1 MKRTNLQTFKHSPK
15 RILSL
20 LLVLVLLC
28 TALPRLSVPA
38 SADDYSGTCGDN
50 LTWSF
55 DPDTGLLTIEG
66 SGAMNSAPWAK
77 FKTQITQLSLPVGL
91 TRICMIAFSGCTGLS
106 AVSLPEGLTTIAK
119 SAFKSCTGLT
129 AVTFPEGLATIGET
143 AFENCTGLTEISLP
157 ESLSSVGKEAFM
169 YCTGLRAVSVYS
181 RDCTISD
188 PSDSRRYTLGDPNV
202 TVLYGYEGSTT
213 QAFAERYGYA
223 FFPLG
228 VDVLSGECG
237 AEGDNL
243 TWTMD
248 VHTKLLTIEG
258 SGAMANYSS
267 SQEVPWKNF
276 RTQITGLFLPEGLTG
291 IGSSAFSGCTGLS
304 AVSLPEGLTGIGS
317 YAFSGCT
324 GLSAVSL
331 PEGLTGIGSSAFS
344 GCTGLTEITV
354 KNYGCTIEDSYFTLG
369 VPGRTTVYGYTY
381 STAQAYAEKYGYSF
395 ISLGTL
401 EQLSGE
407 CGAEGDNLLWMLN
420 TETGLLTITGAGE
433 MKNFDYQRAP
443 WYTARAIIR
452 TVVFPQGIT
461 GIGSYAF
468 YGCTGLSAVSLP
480 AGLTSIG
487 SSAFSGCTG
496 LSSIEFPES
505 LTSIDGGAFSNC
517 TGLSSIE
524 FPESLTSIGGGAF
537 SNCTGLSSVTLPEGL
552 ASIGSGAF
560 SYCTGL
566 TSVTLPSTL
575 EFLLMGGMWEFAAG
589 PFENCENLTA
599 LVFRNPNTY
608 VQTGGDCDTGEDL
621 NLGEY
626 DNAKKALGVLE
637 KTVLYAA
644 ETSVPSS
651 YCDYEEP
658 GIFKNLPT
666 YAADYGYTLYRLGM
680 FSDVKEGKW
689 YEIPV
694 AWAYGKGITS
704 GTGEGTFS
712 PHDPCKREQI
722 VTFIWKAYGSPTPGG
737 TELPFTDLKAGKY
750 YMDAVRWAY
759 YHDPQI
765 TSGIAPGVF
774 GVGETCTRG
783 QVVTFLWNAAGR
795 PEPEDAENPFNDVKE
810 SDYYYK
816 AVLWAVENGI
826 TSGTSPTTFGP
837 KDPCTRAHVVSFL
850 YKAVG

>member
-1 MKRTNLQTFKHSPK
+1 MKRTNLQTLKHSPK

-20 LLVLVLLC
+20 LLVLALLC
-28 TALPRLSVPA
+28 TALPQLGLPARAEEEPDPLIGADEQVLEETIYFGTRIDTAQMLYRMAGEPAVEDLSILNQFTDLDPEIYSEKALRAVAWAVSNRITSGVGPNSFGPELNVFKEQAITFIWKSFGAPA
-38 SADDYSGTCGDN
+38 YEETDCPYSDVKPGKYYYYAVMWSLGQTDWLDPEPDGSQFGVRNYVYYYKLFQCVKTDGSSCWKLRIGCQNIYACGDSLVWRFDDASGTLRITGSGEMWDYSIPDN
-50 LTWSF
+50 
-55 DPDTGLLTIEG
+55 P
-66 SGAMNSAPWAK
+66 APWYRYRND
-77 FKTQITQLSLPVGL
+77 ITS
-91 TRICMIAFSGCTGLS
+91 
-106 AVSLPEGLTTIAK
+106 VSLPED
-119 SAFKSCTGLT
+119 
-129 AVTFPEGLATIGET
+129 
-143 AFENCTGLTEISLP
+143 
-157 ESLSSVGKEAFM
+157 ES
-169 YCTGLRAVSVYS
+169 
-181 RDCTISD
+181 
-188 PSDSRRYTLGDPNV
+188 
-202 TVLYGYEGSTT
+202 TV
-213 QAFAERYGYA
+213 
-223 FFPLG
+223 
-228 VDVLSGECG
+228 
-237 AEGDNL
+237 
-243 TWTMD
+243 
-248 VHTKLLTIEG
+248 
-258 SGAMANYSS
+258 
-267 SQEVPWKNF
+267 
-276 RTQITGLFLPEGLTG
+276 
-291 IGSSAFSGCTGLS
+291 GSSAFADCTNLTELTLPVRIASLGQNVFAGCTALS
-304 AVSLPEGLTGIGS
+304 SVTVLNPILTAEGENPFGDPASVVLKG
-317 YAFSGCT
+317 Y
-324 GLSAVSL
+324 
-331 PEGLTGIGSSAFS
+331 
-344 GCTGLTEITV
+344 
-354 KNYGCTIEDSYFTLG
+354 DS
-369 VPGRTTVYGYTY
+369 
-381 STAQAYAEKYGYSF
+381 STAEAYAEQFGYEF
-395 ISLGTL
+395 ESLGKLVYTG
-401 EQLSGE
+401 S
-407 CGAEGDNLLWMLN
+407 CGKDGDNLHWSF
-420 TETGLLTITGAGE
+420 EPFTGILEITGSGE
-433 MKNFDYQRAP
+433 MQDYSLYTSSNMSP
-443 WYTARAIIR
+443 WYQYRD
-452 TVVFPQGIT
+452 GIT
-461 GIGSYAF
+461 SLILPDKIDSIGNYAF
-468 YGCTGLSAVSLP
+468 YGCTGLNSVTLP
-480 AGLTSIG
+480 ERLTSIGDGAFYRCTGLTSVTFPEGLTSIG
-487 SSAFSGCTG
+487 NEAFSRCTG
-496 LSSIEFPES
+496 LSSVTLPEGLTNIGSYTFSNCTGLNSIEFPES
-505 LTSIDGGAFSNC
+505 LTN
-517 TGLSSIE
+517 
-524 FPESLTSIGGGAF
+524 IGDSAF

-575 EFLLMGGMWEFAAG
+575 EFLLMGGVWEFAAG